1 LKALALIM
9 ICILSGREIN
19 NIWVRYMIKISN
31 LNVSYENKKKYI
43 KVLENIDLTVDMG
56 EICTII
62 GPSGCGKST
71 LLKVLSGILKDYSGE
86 ALIHG
91 KRIDPKIHRI
101 GFIPQNSGLVSWK
114 TVEENII
121 LSIKIK
127 DGKKNIDIEF
137 YNKLL
142 EELKIKELV
151 KRYPNQ
157 LSGGQMQRVS
167 IARALLM
174 KPNLLLMDEPFSA
187 LDAMTKEETQE
198 LLLNVWKEHS
208 VTTLLV
214 THDIKEAV
222 YLGKKIAVISRAPGE
237 IVEIIDNSLFGK
249 VDIEIDKEYVLM
261 KNYLKKILKGD
272 KLNET

>member
-1 LKALALIM
+1 
-9 ICILSGREIN
+9 
-19 NIWVRYMIKISN
+19 MIKISN
-31 LNVSYENKKKYI
+31 LNVSYKNKEKHI

-56 EICTII
+56 EICTIL

-71 LLKVLSGILKDYSGE
+71 LLKVLSGILKDYRGE
-86 ALIHG
+86 ALIDG

-114 TVEENII
+114 TAQENIH
-121 LSIKIK
+121 LSTKIK

-142 EELKIKELV
+142 MELKIKELV

-157 LSGGQMQRVS
+157 LSGGQMQRVA

-174 KPNLLLMDEPFSA
+174 KPSLLLMDEPFSA
-187 LDAMTKEETQE
+187 LDAMTKEEAQK
-198 LLLNVWKEHS
+198 LLLKVWKEHS

-214 THDIKEAV
+214 THDIKEAI
-222 YLGKKIAVISRAPGE
+222 YLGKKIAVISGAPGK
-237 IVEIIDNSLFGK
+237 IVEVIDNPLFGK

-261 KNYLKKILKGD
+261 KNYLRKILKGD
-272 KLNET
+272 KVNET

>member
-1 LKALALIM
+1 
-9 ICILSGREIN
+9 
-19 NIWVRYMIKISN
+19 MIKINN
-31 LNVSYENKKKYI
+31 LNVSYKNKEKHI
-43 KVLENIDLTVDMG
+43 KVLEDMDLTVDMG
-56 EICTII
+56 EICTIL
-62 GPSGCGKST
+62 GQSGCGKST
-71 LLKVLSGILKDYSGE
+71 LLKVLSGILKDFSGE
-86 ALIHG
+86 ALIDG

-114 TVEENII
+114 TVQENIH
-121 LSIKIK
+121 LSTKIK

-142 EELKIKELV
+142 KELKIKELV

-187 LDAMTKEETQE
+187 LDAMTKEEAQK
-198 LLLNVWKEHS
+198 LLLNIWKEYS

-222 YLGKKIAVISRAPGE
+222 YLGKKIVVISGAPGK
-237 IVEIIDNSLFGK
+237 IVEVIDNPLFGK
-249 VDIEIDKEYVLM
+249 EDIEIDKEYVLM
-261 KNYLKKILKGD
+261 KNYLRKILRGD
-272 KLNET
+272 NGNEI